1 MSEAKASTINYPRN
15 DDLRIE
21 RDRLVTLLENTHL
34 DQKQYRK
41 VVESVQ
47 KTIHV
52 IEKLKSS

>member
-52 IEKLKSS
+52 IVKLKSS